1 VRRLVARY
9 PIAVYFV
16 AVMVVH
22 IGIVASQYYEIRNHG
37 LGMLRLY
44 TPAIIALAV
53 MYVGEGWEA
62 AKGNVAS
69 LFKVNVAPKFYLFAL
84 LYPAFVGMLAL
95 SILWLV
101 GAVPAVE
108 VDWEAAS
115 GARFFSLS
123 GRVSAVEEIAWIGF
137 VLHMFSRRYKLFQAS
152 ALTGLLWGIWY
163 IPLVLA
169 EIQVVPGLPIAPLIL
184 NFVTIGAICG
194 WLYLRTHSA
203 APVFIMQVTT
213 NYTSVTIPVLPQKG
227 GMVAYVAFVVMKA
240 LFALALYLIWGPKPL
255 YGRVKPGTS
264 SLEDRTA

>member
-1 VRRLVARY
+1 VKRFVARF
-9 PIAVYFV
+9 PISVYFV
-16 AVMVVH
+16 TVMAVH

-53 MYVGEGWEA
+53 TVVGFGWAA
-62 AKGNVAS
+62 AKRNLLS
-69 LFKVNVAPKFYLFAL
+69 LVSVKVHPKYYLFAL

-95 SILWLV
+95 TILRIV
-101 GAVPAVE
+101 GAVPDIH

-137 VLHMFSRRYKLFQAS
+137 LLHMFARRYRLFQAS
-152 ALTGLLWGIWY
+152 ALTGLMWGIWY

-184 NFVTIGAICG
+184 NFMTIGAICA

-213 NYTSVTIPVLPQKG
+213 NYTSVTIPVLPQRG

-240 LFALALYLIWGPKPL
+240 LFALALFLFWGPKPL
-255 YGRVKPGTS
+255 FGRTRPGGS
-264 SLEDRTA
+264 SLEESH